1 MNFLQVSEN
10 QNCATILPFDRK
22 KKQKVYLKKKKKY
35 VTVDAKEFMGEFIY
49 KKTRLKG
56 NQSIRFLFLSRS
68 KMETRSLK
76 EATT

>member
-1 MNFLQVSEN
+1 MNFPQVSEN

-49 KKTRLKG
+49 KKTRLKR
-56 NQSIRFLFLSRS
+56 NQSMYKIFVLI
-68 KMETRSLK
+68 KVK
-76 EATT
+76 DGN

>member
-1 MNFLQVSEN
+1 MNFPQVSEN

-49 KKTRLKG
+49 KKTRFIY
-56 NQSIRFLFLSRS
+56 N
-68 KMETRSLK
+68 
-76 EATT
+76 